1 MVAYSIRHKVT
12 TILRRY
18 QVPSDQV
25 NVQLGPR
32 RPSNRTSDLY
42 GEYEPNYLGEAA
54 AAIDAFTISLQRFT
68 KRSLF
73 YSRGTPADE
82 QTAIVRLHEPG

>member
-25 NVQLGPR
+25 NVQLGHR

-54 AAIDAFTISLQRFT
+54 AAIDAFIRRSGVGVEFPSQR
-68 KRSLF
+68 
-73 YSRGTPADE
+73 A
-82 QTAIVRLHEPG
+82 A